1 MESGTPL
8 ELHLVFLRGKHSASS
23 LDVEELSKSVWNT
36 EVAEAQRLRDLAEIW
51 RIDHQRWLE
60 EVSLL
65 LLKGD
70 LSVEFRFCVVYDLAQ
85 DLQDPRRRKDATEAI
100 KARIISACKSFSDQR
115 AIEGHICDIRACLGD
130 TSLEEMLGL
139 LRSQRAVRVAS
150 RLGTPRCIEFLIQM
164 LTSSG
169 DKYVRCDAAIGLAMA
184 GRDDG
189 LTVLRESL
197 LTEHHLD
204 IAFRSAV
211 ALASRNDPLGS
222 GFLLATLMRDL
233 SPKPGDCAIERDF
246 YAYPAFANFSSVNW
260 KQQLINQL
268 RRELREQT
276 ALDPQ

>member
-1 MESGTPL
+1 MDQND
-8 ELHLVFLRGKHSASS
+8 ELARHLIYLRTKQTASS
-23 LDVEELSKSVWNT
+23 IDVEDLSASVWNT
-36 EVAEAQRLRDLAEIW
+36 HVTEVQQLRDLAEIW

-130 TSLEEMLGL
+130 TSLEEMLSL

-150 RLGTPRCIEFLIQM
+150 LLGTPRCIEFLIQV

-169 DKYVRCDAAIGLAMA
+169 DKYLRCDAAIGLAMA
-184 GRDDG
+184 GRNDG
-189 LTVLRESL
+189 LAVLRESL

-211 ALASRNDPLGS
+211 ALASLLDPLGC
-222 GFLLATLMRDL
+222 GFLLAILMRDV
-233 SPKPGDCAIERDF
+233 STVPVDCATKRRF
-246 YAYPAFANFSSVNW
+246 YGYPAFDDFSSVDW
-260 KQQLINQL
+260 KQQLISHL
-268 RRELREQT
+268 RRELRGQAT
-276 ALDPQ
+276 LDPQ